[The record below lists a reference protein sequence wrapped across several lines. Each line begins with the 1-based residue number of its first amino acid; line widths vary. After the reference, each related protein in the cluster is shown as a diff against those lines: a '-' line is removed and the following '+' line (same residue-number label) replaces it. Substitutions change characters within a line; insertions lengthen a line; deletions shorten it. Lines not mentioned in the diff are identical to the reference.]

1 MSAAPLSAQI
11 GPVVVYGVY
20 ILLAVAYTV
29 SLFAIFFGRE
39 NRDRV
44 NAMEVFKNLN
54 AFFIGAISGKI
65 V

>member
-1 MSAAPLSAQI
+1 
-11 GPVVVYGVY
+11 VY